1 MSFLSRNWLLVFVLL
16 ILAPVLFFSFA
27 KTFGSVT
34 GAVVYAEDVKPE
46 VEQLVM
52 GHPLTRL
59 AAAGSKVCIL
69 IDEGSDSLSFAVR
82 KNAKDDFNVSE
93 SLDKFCDGYLNEDFI
108 LEYVSYSAFKKEVK
122 DNSCDSFKAGWKGD
136 SYYFLIS
143 KQVKKGGDIVCDDYF
158 SNTYCGAINFCYT
171 PDEISSYK
179 LDCCADYSPSD
190 EEAAVFEELA
200 AEGISKGSTVDMRDK
215 KVDTPSVSES
225 PAESSLLDF
234 DLLTWVLLPIV
245 IVVLVIFVVLL
256 KGGVLVKKPVVNPQI
271 VQLQGYVVNTVRMG
285 YNPNQ
290 VYSHLLQQGW
300 PKDIVDHVFQNIYK
314 LK

>member
-1 MSFLSRNWLLVFVLL
+1 MSFLSKNWVFVFVLL
-16 ILAPVLFFSFA
+16 VLTPLVFFSFA
-27 KTFGSVT
+27 KTFSIT
-34 GAVVYAEDVKPE
+34 GAVIYSADVKPE

-69 IDEGSDSLSFAVR
+69 IDDGSDSLSFSVV
-82 KNAKDDFNVSE
+82 KNGKDDFNVSE
-93 SLDKFCDGYLNEDFI
+93 SVDKYCGGYLSEDFI
-108 LEYVSYSAFKKEVK
+108 LEYVSYDAFKKEVK
-122 DNSCDSFKAGWKGD
+122 DNSCDSFKSGWKGD

-143 KQVKKGGDIVCDDYF
+143 KQVKKGGAIVCDDYF
-158 SNTYCGAINFCYT
+158 KNTYCGAMNYCYT
-171 PDEISSYK
+171 PEEISAYK
-179 LDCCADYSPSD
+179 LDCCVDYSPSV

-215 KVDTPSVSES
+215 PKPVETVSTKENPS
-225 PAESSLLDF
+225 SSF
-234 DLLTWVLLPIV
+234 DLITWVGLPLI